1 MTGDYFYGN
10 QAEQFS
16 FYRIP
21 KALFTDPRYKSI
33 SAEAKVLYG
42 ILLDR
47 MSLSRKNGWMDE
59 KNRVYIIFTVDEIM
73 DAVGCAAQ
81 KAIKLLSELENKCGL
96 IERKRQGLGKPN
108 LLYVK
113 NFISSDSYV
122 QNFENHNSAILK
134 TENQDFPESQ
144 GNNTYQNNTD
154 PIYTDRLPFCS
165 EADNPKK
172 QDRMG
177 TELNERNFYRETVKK
192 NISYDILLRE
202 YPCDNDILEEI
213 VELMTDTICTR
224 RRMIRIAG
232 DDKPSETV
240 KSVFLKI
247 NCEHI
252 RMVMDNLK
260 KNSTEVK
267 NIRQYI
273 LASIYNSCL
282 TISSHYQAMVNYD
295 LNRA

>member
-47 MSLSRKNGWMDE
+47 MSLSRKNGWLDE
-59 KNRVYIIFTVDEIM
+59 QNRVYIIFTVDEIM

-165 EADNPKK
+165 
-172 QDRMG
+172 
-177 TELNERNFYRETVKK
+177 
-192 NISYDILLRE
+192 
-202 YPCDNDILEEI
+202 
-213 VELMTDTICTR
+213 
-224 RRMIRIAG
+224 G
-232 DDKPSETV
+232 DDKPAEAV
-240 KSVFLKI
+240 RSVFLKI

-282 TISSHYQAMVNYD
+282 TISNHYQAMVNYD